1 MTQSKLLGSCLCGAI
16 QFELTPPQ
24 RDVIVCHCRQC
35 AKWTGYAVAATAVSA
50 ENFALLS
57 GASSLSWFRSS
68 NHAERGFCRVCG
80 SSLFW
85 KPKDGSRM
93 SILAGALDP
102 PTELKIAAHIF
113 TENRSDFDEIA
124 NGAPQF
130 LASAGPLALPPD
142 AK

>member
-1 MTQSKLLGSCLCGAI
+1 
-16 QFELTPPQ
+16 
-24 RDVIVCHCRQC
+24 
-35 AKWTGYAVAATAVSA
+35 
-50 ENFALLS
+50 
-57 GASSLSWFRSS
+57 
-68 NHAERGFCRVCG
+68 
-80 SSLFW
+80 
-85 KPKDGSRM
+85 M